1 MRFESLIF
9 SFELFEHDQ
18 NAIYTHAE
26 CGVVMEPLMCLSD
39 VSIVVGAAS
48 SLTNANVAIAASL
61 QYTHIHIRCAM
72 CENEH
77 VHLK

>member
-18 NAIYTHAE
+18 IAIYTHAE

-61 QYTHIHIRCAM
+61 QYTHTYTYDARCVRM
-72 CENEH
+72 NMYI
-77 VHLK
+77 